1 MKALPSIAFSEFKGT
16 AGDVTARRTGG
27 RTVLNGRAQHSHIK
41 TPKQCVRRASFG
53 YITRQ
58 FKQLTVVQQMA
69 WQKLA
74 EAHRERALVGAEG
87 VPLTAHNLFVC
98 LNANRALVG
107 VPIALDAPAEIHGSD
122 RIAFDDIWITPERI
136 MITGLRDADNP
147 NARLVVKM
155 SPGQGAGISKA
166 WDKTVIVGDFET
178 SDWGDLDL
186 LEVYTKNFGIDVVP
200 GQKYFLELYWIDE
213 LSGYVSEKTYVCFP
227 ATEGESAHG
236 QTFAPRALI
245 KSDEVTGG
253 DSSSEAIS
261 CEFELASGS
270 KISVNEIEA
279 RRTSGYSAGVYLKAD
294 DSVDMNRF
302 SSARSYQWARGF
314 EDTDVKF
321 GVFCCEVYPSSWGNT
336 IQLAGRGG
344 LFQDHFMTFGTY
356 MATR

>member
-41 TPKQCVRRASFG
+41 TPKQCIRRASFG

-58 FKQLTVVQQMA
+58 FKQLTAVQQKA

-302 SSARSYQWARGF
+302 SSTRSYQWARGF